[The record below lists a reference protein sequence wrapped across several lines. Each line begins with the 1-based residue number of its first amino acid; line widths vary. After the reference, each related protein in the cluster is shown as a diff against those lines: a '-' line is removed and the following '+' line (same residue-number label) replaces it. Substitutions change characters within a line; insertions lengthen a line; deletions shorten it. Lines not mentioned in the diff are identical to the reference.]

1 MKVTKQTIDKIT
13 NIQGYR
19 DQQIARNILA
29 SLLVDLSEMNQM
41 LDDKGESY
49 RKIYIDYIDV
59 DTDYSPERT
68 DPCPNYK
75 GLFTLRFETNPYR
88 TIGDIMTLNELD
100 GVICAL
106 YNFIE
111 FKS

>member
-1 MKVTKQTIDKIT
+1 MKVAKETLK
-13 NIQGYR
+13 NIKYVMGYH
-19 DQQIARNILA
+19 DINIAHNIIE
-29 SLLVDLSEMNQM
+29 SLLIDIAELNQI
-41 LDDKGESY
+41 LEDKHESY
-49 RKIYIDYIDV
+49 RKIYIDYEDKH
-59 DTDYSPERT
+59 TEYSVERT
-68 DPCPNYK
+68 DPCPDYY

-111 FKS
+111 FK